1 MMAEHCEEITGE
13 LVNSA
18 KKDIAIAGLS
28 PAEVAL
34 QALSMGYGKEA
45 LEVLQ
50 GISELQL
57 RHDAENAKRAF
68 AAAMAKCQ
76 AEMPIVPEKAK
87 NQQTGN
93 SPYAKLKDVV
103 KIAKPVY
110 TKHGFSISFY
120 EEDSPKE
127 NHIRWCADVMHA
139 DGHSIPR
146 HVDVPIDDKGI
157 KGTVNKTPT
166 HAMKSSSTYGRG
178 ILICHIFNIPTG
190 EDLDDDGN
198 AAGGKAFINEAQQS
212 EMEKLILRA
221 YGKDQDAIS
230 KFFDYIGC
238 SGVNDIPISD
248 FQKHKAALEAI
259 AAKRVK

>member
-1 MMAEHCEEITGE
+1 MAEHCKEITGE
-13 LVNSA
+13 LVKSD

-139 DGHSIPR
+139 EGHSIPR

-157 KGTVNKTPT
+157 KGTVNKTAT

-190 EDLDDDGN
+190 EDIDDDGN
-198 AAGGKAFINEAQQS
+198 AAGTQYISEDQQTEINDLIKTLYGENKELIAKCLDFMKIESVEKMPAKDYKRHLSGLKDMLSKRGK
-212 EMEKLILRA
+212 
-221 YGKDQDAIS
+221 
-230 KFFDYIGC
+230 
-238 SGVNDIPISD
+238 
-248 FQKHKAALEAI
+248 
-259 AAKRVK
+259 